1 VDVSCNLLRKNRMPD
16 SKFKPGQSGNPN
28 GRPKGS
34 KNKKTLALETLLEGE
49 AEALTRKCVEMAKG
63 GDTTALRLC
72 MERIYPVR
80 KGSPI
85 EIDIPK
91 INNAHDIPVAISA
104 IIKSVATANISA
116 EEGEVIM
123 KLFDAERRAFETDE
137 LAKKIKSLEEV
148 MAR

>member
-1 VDVSCNLLRKNRMPD
+1 MPV

-28 GRPKGS
+28 GRPKGTR
-34 KNKKTLALETLLEGE
+34 NKRTLALEALLEGE
-49 AEALTRKCVEMAKG
+49 AELLTRKCIDMAKA

-85 EIDIPK
+85 EIDIPM
-91 INNAHDIPVAISA
+91 INNAEDIPIAISA
-104 IIKSVATANISA
+104 IIQSVSTANISP

>member
-1 VDVSCNLLRKNRMPD
+1 MSDT
-16 SKFKPGQSGNPN
+16 KFKPGQSGNPN

-34 KNKKTLALETLLEGE
+34 KNKRTLALEALLEGE
-49 AEALTRKCVEMAKG
+49 AEGLTRKCIDMAKK

-85 EIDIPK
+85 NIDIPE
-91 INNAHDIPVAISA
+91 INNPQDIPVAISS
-104 IIKSVATANISA
+104 IIKSVSTADISP
-116 EEGEVIM
+116 EEGEVIV

-137 LAKKIKSLEEV
+137 LAKKVKALEEV
-148 MAR
+148 MVQ

>member
-1 VDVSCNLLRKNRMPD
+1 MGKVR
-16 SKFKPGQSGNPN
+16 FKPGQSGNPN

-34 KNKKTLALETLLEGE
+34 RNKKTLALEALLEGE
-49 AEALTRKCVEMAKG
+49 AEGLTRKCVELAKK

-80 KGSPI
+80 RGSPI
-85 EIDIPK
+85 EIDIPE
-91 INNAHDIPVAISA
+91 INNSADIPLAIS
-104 IIKSVATANISA
+104 SVIRSVSSADISP
-116 EEGEVIM
+116 EEGEVIV

-137 LAKKIKSLEEV
+137 LAQKVKALEEV